1 VPQHGRVIRRHSIR
15 TSTLIYRT
23 GSSDLVVSP
32 GSNRHLSVKVLETD
46 RLILRRLSVEDA
58 EFILRLLNEPS
69 FVRFIGDKGVRS
81 IEDARDYISR
91 GPVESYERFG
101 FGLYLTE
108 LKESGAPIGIC
119 GLLKREALEDVDV
132 GFAFLPQFWR
142 KGYAFESA
150 SAVMTHGRK
159 VVGLKRIVAITSPD
173 NDASIKV
180 LEKLGLRFERMTKL
194 SDDEP
199 EVKLFALEGTA
210 DSVVEMTGNRESL

>member
-1 VPQHGRVIRRHSIR
+1 
-15 TSTLIYRT
+15 L
-23 GSSDLVVSP
+23 
-32 GSNRHLSVKVLETD
+32 KVLETG
-46 RLILRRLSVEDA
+46 RLILRWLSVEDA

-81 IEDARDYISR
+81 IDDARNYILR
-91 GPVESYERFG
+91 GPVDSYERFG

-108 LKESGAPIGIC
+108 LKENGAPIGIC
-119 GLLKREALEDVDV
+119 GLLKRDSLEDVDV

-159 VVGLKRIVAITSPD
+159 VVGLNRIVAITSPE

-180 LEKLGLRFERMTKL
+180 LEKLGLRFERVIKL
-194 SDDEP
+194 SEDEP
-199 EVKLFALEGTA
+199 EVKLFALEGTT
-210 DSVVEMTGNRESL
+210 DSAVE